1 MKNFQFPISNF
12 QLQIDKVWRALL
24 LAFCFAL
31 IVLEFGCARTVTVL
45 PDAGNQLQ
53 LEITFRGEIDPSV
66 NKYYLVLSGSSVLL
80 PYTGTYFFGPG
91 EAYDTDKLNVSTDL
105 SYYYANYYSTWN
117 DFILLKDSSF
127 LITNGAFTSSTL
139 HTTYTPSLLI
149 FRTIPSGDPDA
160 LKKIN
165 LTLFFN
171 RLSTLPSTL
180 YFNFISADKDGYMRD
195 YLRSTDNSI
204 STNTGS
210 AISEKRETEDPS
222 IDGGLDIISWNM
234 VVQ

>member
-53 LEITFRGEIDPSV
+53 LEITFRGEIDPSA
-66 NKYYLVLSGSSVLL
+66 NRYYLVLSGTSVLL

-105 SYYYANYYSTWN
+105 AYYYTNYYSTWT

-127 LITNGAFTSSTL
+127 LITNGAFVSSTL

-149 FRTIPSGDPDA
+149 FRTIPSEDPDA
-160 LKKIN
+160 NKKIN

-171 RLSTLPSTL
+171 RLSSLPSTL
-180 YFNFISADKDGYMRD
+180 YFNFISVDKDGYMRD

-210 AISEKRETEDPS
+210 AISEKRETEDPA